1 MAPYLP
7 LYITRSDGKLETL
20 AKSRKREPNAPTADQ
35 LDNRPDTKG
44 HSDYFKE
51 LELGDAKEVDWR
63 RKLGGMLIREIG
75 GPETS
80 GSNYILAALPENY
93 RLYERVKSVAGA
105 EVTDAYLY
113 GHPQG
118 RKKRFRSPGDF
129 FPHLLWL
136 ATDENGDPDN
146 CSCKLCAPDDIQ
158 VFKEPDRVKPSEPLK
173 KEQTSI
179 KKETM
184 PPKPSTIGT
193 RPMVIVPPRSASQDK
208 GISVTKP
215 PASKPPIST
224 ALPPAVARQAGPPT
238 TPTLLAPA
246 KCFEQDED
254 SQWAKYLFR
263 QGELAWFNRGNAWG
277 LSVILK
283 RTLVRDLQNPNR
295 DRAKYLVQ
303 PLSHPLHHPPA
314 KIIESE
320 DGLRPWL
327 AWSPPAPTHP
337 GLASASGLTYST
349 IDWKGVSSGR
359 YGQGDAEVDGSI
371 FAAKA
376 VDNSFSLFLPLANNT
391 VTTGER
397 TYNGIYLGGE
407 KIWIG
412 EPVRLRVGSGQDIM
426 VIHSIIE
433 RLKPGST
440 STSSA
445 TILLGGDIYKFST
458 LSLQPGVEPPDTRHL
473 PLRLRQDMEF
483 RNRAT
488 IPAKRTMSF
497 WKLAQAQARLT
508 ITDLKGRWYESSV
521 LLPILKGAEPFSQD
535 LTRGEIGDAGAW
547 MNARGD
553 CNAVN
558 GVAAKVGTRVVDRL
572 EAFGK
577 SIPPGT
583 KISKGLDGPP
593 EDQVFPKENVVVPP
607 PPSQAQVQVQI
618 PMNGSMPMPMEGVQE
633 EGAGGGKKG
642 VEGVSDGDIEQFM
655 DLDRMEEGYVQQF
668 HEAGGQF

>member
-7 LYITRSDGKLETL
+7 LYITRSDGKLEIS
-20 AKSRKREPNAPTADQ
+20 AKSRKKESNAPTAEQ
-35 LDNRPDTKG
+35 LDTKPDAKG
-44 HSDYFKE
+44 HTDYFKE

-75 GPETS
+75 GQRHP

-93 RLYERVKSVAGA
+93 RLYERVKSGSGS

-118 RKKRFRSPGDF
+118 RKKRYRSPGDF

-136 ATDENGDPDN
+136 ATDDNGDPDN

-158 VFKEPDRVKPSEPLK
+158 VFKEPDKARPPEPIK
-173 KEQTSI
+173 KEQSPL

-184 PPKPSTIGT
+184 PSKSSTIGT
-193 RPMVIVPPRSASQDK
+193 RPMVIVPQRSASQDK
-208 GISVTKP
+208 GISATKP
-215 PASKPPIST
+215 PASKPSGPPP
-224 ALPPAVARQAGPPT
+224 LPTPVARQAGPPT

-246 KCFEQDED
+246 KCFEQDQD
-254 SQWAKYLFR
+254 SQWDKYLFR
-263 QGELAWFNRGNAWG
+263 PGEVAWFNRGNAWG

-283 RTLVRDLQNPNR
+283 RTLARDLQNPNR

-303 PLSHPLHHPPA
+303 PLSHPLHHPPT

-320 DGLRPWL
+320 EGLRPWL
-327 AWSPPAPTHP
+327 AWSPPNPTHP
-337 GLASASGLTYST
+337 GLASASGLTYHT
-349 IDWKGVSSGR
+349 IDWKGVTLGR

-397 TYNGIYLGGE
+397 IYNGLYLGGE
-407 KIWIG
+407 KIWTG
-412 EPVRLRVGSGQDIM
+412 EPVRLRIGSGQDIM

-445 TILLGGDIYKFST
+445 TIVLVGDIYKFST
-458 LSLQPGVEPPDTRHL
+458 LSLQPGVEPPDSRHL
-473 PLRLRQDMEF
+473 PLRLRQDMEY

-488 IPAKRTMSF
+488 IPIKRTMSF
-497 WKLAQAQARLT
+497 WKLAQAQARLA
-508 ITDLKGRWYESSV
+508 ITDVKGRWYESSA
-521 LLPILKGAEPFSQD
+521 LLPILRGRDDFSQD
-535 LTRGEIGDAGAW
+535 LTRGEIGDAGQW

-553 CNAVN
+553 CNVVN
-558 GVAAKVGTRVVDRL
+558 GVLPKAGMRVVDRL

-577 SIPPGT
+577 SIPLGT
-583 KISKGLDGPP
+583 KISKGLDGPQ
-593 EDQVFPKENVVVPP
+593 EDQMFPKENAAP
-607 PPSQAQVQVQI
+607 QGQQQVQVQI
-618 PMNGSMPMPMEGVQE
+618 PMNTLPIPMDGVQE
-633 EGAGGGKKG
+633 EVGKKG
-642 VEGVSDGDIEQFM
+642 VENQGVSDGDIEQFM

-668 HEAGGQF
+668 TDAGGQF

>member
-1 MAPYLP
+1 
-7 LYITRSDGKLETL
+7 
-20 AKSRKREPNAPTADQ
+20 
-35 LDNRPDTKG
+35 
-44 HSDYFKE
+44 
-51 LELGDAKEVDWR
+51 
-63 RKLGGMLIREIG
+63 
-75 GPETS
+75 
-80 GSNYILAALPENY
+80 
-93 RLYERVKSVAGA
+93 
-105 EVTDAYLY
+105 
-113 GHPQG
+113 
-118 RKKRFRSPGDF
+118 
-129 FPHLLWL
+129 
-136 ATDENGDPDN
+136 
-146 CSCKLCAPDDIQ
+146 
-158 VFKEPDRVKPSEPLK
+158 
-173 KEQTSI
+173 
-179 KKETM
+179 
-184 PPKPSTIGT
+184 
-193 RPMVIVPPRSASQDK
+193 MVIVPQRSNSQDK
-208 GISVTKP
+208 GISATKP
-215 PASKPPIST
+215 PASKPPGSAT
-224 ALPPAVARQAGPPT
+224 LPPAVARQAGPPT

-283 RTLVRDLQNPNR
+283 RTLARDLQNPNR

-303 PLSHPLHHPPA
+303 PLSHPLHHPST
-314 KIIESE
+314 KIIDSE
-320 DGLRPWL
+320 EGLRPWL
-327 AWSPPAPTHP
+327 AWSPPAPTHQ

-349 IDWKGVSSGR
+349 IDWKGVTSGR

-376 VDNSFSLFLPLANNT
+376 VDGSFSLFLPLANNT

-397 TYNGIYLGGE
+397 IYNGLYLGGE
-407 KIWIG
+407 KIWTG

-445 TILLGGDIYKFST
+445 TIFLVGDIYKFST
-458 LSLQPGVEPPDTRHL
+458 LALQPGVEPPDNRHL
-473 PLRLRQDMEF
+473 PLRLRQDMEY

-488 IPAKRTMSF
+488 IPTKRTMSF
-497 WKLAQAQARLT
+497 WKLVQAKARLT
-508 ITDLKGRWYESSV
+508 ITDIKGRWYESSA

-535 LTRGEIGDAGAW
+535 LARGEIGDAGAW

-558 GVAAKVGTRVVDRL
+558 GAAPKPGNRVVDRL

-577 SIPPGT
+577 SIPAGT

-593 EDQVFPKENVVVPP
+593 EDQVFPTANVVPP
-607 PPSQAQVQVQI
+607 SLGQQQQQQQVQVQVPI
-618 PMNGSMPMPMEGVQE
+618 TNMSMPIDGVEE
-633 EGAGGGKKG
+633 EGGLGGKKG
-642 VEGVSDGDIEQFM
+642 GEGQGVVSDGDIEQFM

-668 HEAGGQF
+668 NEGGGQF